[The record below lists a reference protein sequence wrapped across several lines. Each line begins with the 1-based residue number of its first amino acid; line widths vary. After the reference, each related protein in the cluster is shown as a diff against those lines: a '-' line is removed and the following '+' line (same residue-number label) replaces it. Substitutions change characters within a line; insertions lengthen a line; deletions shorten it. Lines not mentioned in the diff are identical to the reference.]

1 MSARRAQLAALLV
14 LGGAALV
21 GAGLGLRWLYRW
33 SSTATGNVNFP
44 PPWLWWRLYQ
54 LSRAAELLSDMG
66 EVRSA
71 FRDGATNHDVGGVA
85 TSKHVRALA
94 FDMRPVPPYT
104 VLDLELAAS
113 VWRDEGVYSSILVHD
128 AGSGPH
134 LHVEL
139 PG

>member
-54 LSRAAELLSDMG
+54 LSRAAELLSEADAG
-66 EVRSA
+66 RLHTPEEIETRRQLIA
-71 FRDGATNHDVGGVA
+71 RYGI
-85 TSKHVRALA
+85 
-94 FDMRPVPPYT
+94 VPPEPVRNVDPAPGVNLPWADEFGEY
-104 VLDLELAAS
+104 
-113 VWRDEGVYSSILVHD
+113 RDPFGRNEAGVSN
-128 AGSGPH
+128 AT
-134 LHVEL
+134 E
-139 PG
+139 